1 MAKRKKLGDIVEIP
15 LLDGKRAY
23 ARLYKEM
30 TLGIYIGTYPSYND
44 VPADAKFF
52 RFICLYRSSLSKL
65 KVVGCRP
72 FADNEDSWPPAKVVV
87 DAITGKG
94 SLYYHGEILKCTYEE
109 CKNLEVCAVWELS
122 HLVDMLMGDTR
133 IDRSIR
139 RPQDV

>member
-52 RFICLYRSSLSKL
+52 VLYAYIGAAFL
-65 KVVGCRP
+65 
-72 FADNEDSWPPAKVVV
+72 N
-87 DAITGKG
+87 
-94 SLYYHGEILKCTYEE
+94 
-109 CKNLEVCAVWELS
+109 
-122 HLVDMLMGDTR
+122 
-133 IDRSIR
+133 
-139 RPQDV
+139 